1 MILLLQFGKL
11 YLVASGIILEE
22 VVPGIDIDKDIIS
35 RMGFKP
41 IVASIKEMDKRIF
54 NNGKMNIKDEVMQ
67 IFEM

>member
-11 YLVASGIILEE
+11 YLVASGIILE
-22 VVPGIDIDKDIIS
+22 VAPGIDIDKDIIS
-35 RMGFKP
+35 RMGFL
-41 IVASIKEMDKRIF
+41 VASIKEMDKRIF

>member
-1 MILLLQFGKL
+1 
-11 YLVASGIILEE
+11 VASGIILE
-22 VVPGIDIDKDIIS
+22 VAPGIDIDKDIIS

>member
-11 YLVASGIILEE
+11 YLVASGIILE
-22 VVPGIDIDKDIIS
+22 VAPGIDIDKDIIS